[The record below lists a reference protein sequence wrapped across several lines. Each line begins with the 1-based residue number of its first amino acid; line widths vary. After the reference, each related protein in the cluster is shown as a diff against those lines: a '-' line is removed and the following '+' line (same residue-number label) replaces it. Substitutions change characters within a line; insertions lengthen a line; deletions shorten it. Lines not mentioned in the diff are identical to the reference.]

1 MIDKAD
7 KILAKYE
14 DDNEYHFHECD
25 RAWIIGAMIE
35 FAKGEVEKLKIHDVI
50 KSVCDCGSAFSIHD
64 LKCGN
69 ILNYY
74 TAEGDILPT
83 VIDWQDLKWL
93 TEDPKGFNLVHSPIY
108 LDNEWLEKLG
118 FDKTQNET
126 HKVRVGLDGDDFI
139 KHQMTYQ
146 FNRQF
151 VCKLKYVHEL
161 QNLHYSLTGEMLSL
175 S

>member
-1 MIDKAD
+1 M
-7 KILAKYE
+7 E
-14 DDNEYHFHECD
+14 HENLNNQET
-25 RAWIIGAMIE
+25 AQLGIGA
-35 FAKGEVEKLKIHDVI
+35 V
-50 KSVCDCGSAFSIHD
+50 SGSAFSIHE

-69 ILNYY
+69 ILNYD
-74 TAEGDILPT
+74 TAEGEILPT